1 MKIRNIEESE
11 KWMKAIEIRNLTKKY
26 GKKEILKSISLEIE
40 EGECLGIMGES
51 GSGKSTL
58 AKLISGLEKINE
70 GEIKILGLDRNSNHR
85 EDLQKLS
92 SSVEMLF
99 QNSYQALNPNMSVE
113 DLIFENLQFLKI
125 NKSKREIVLSLMK
138 EVELN
143 ENLIDRRSSE
153 LSGGQ
158 IQRVCLAR
166 AISTHPRIMIFDEA
180 LSGLDPLIQIK
191 ILDLLLR
198 LQREFSLTYIFIS
211 HDFELCYY
219 LADRIILMDGG
230 KILEEFKD
238 LDNIEPQT
246 EKAKLILNKF
256 LKEVSK

>member
-1 MKIRNIEESE
+1 MKIRNVEESE
-11 KWMKAIEIRNLTKKY
+11 KFMKAIEIKNLTKKY
-26 GKKEILKSISLEIE
+26 GKKEILRSIFLDVK

-70 GEIKILGLDRNSNHR
+70 GEIKILGLDRGSN
-85 EDLQKLS
+85 DKQKIKKLS

-99 QNSYQALNPNMSVE
+99 QNSYQALNPNMTVE
-113 DLIFENLQFLKI
+113 ELIFENLQFSEVQKP
-125 NKSKREIVLSLMK
+125 KRETVLSLMK

-143 ENLIDRRSSE
+143 ESLIDRKSSE

-166 AISTHPRIMIFDEA
+166 AISTYPKIMIFDEA

-191 ILDLLLR
+191 ILDLLLK
-198 LQREFSLTYIFIS
+198 LQREFSMTYIFIS

-219 LADRIILMDGG
+219 LADRIILMDKGE
-230 KILEEFKD
+230 ILEEFKD
-238 LDNIEPQT
+238 LNNIKPQT
-246 EKAKLILNKF
+246 KKAKLILNKF
-256 LKEVSK
+256 LKEVNV